1 MTLFDW
7 VFIIISSLLVVAL
20 IASDRG
26 KAKLSQKNRLLCR
39 ENHKLR
45 LKLKGYEND
54 SKG

>member
-1 MTLFDW
+1 MTLFDCG
-7 VFIIISSLLVVAL
+7 FIIISSFLVIAL
-20 IASDRG
+20 IVSDRE
-26 KAKLSQKNRLLCR
+26 KAKLSKKNRLLCR